1 MKKMSRKQRMTTA
14 FLRSAIAIAA
24 LAATAGSVSAQT
36 AITREQ
42 VERRHNIRVF
52 ENVLVSAAQHGA
64 ELLGLRVQ
72 QIDPSIILLTGTS
85 PRAQGFVIS
94 GSGVFVH
101 VDIPAVDPV
110 VAWAVRT
117 RGRDEMAD
125 RAIAAVRQVLATVP
139 DPQARTIAQ
148 QQLRRLEQR
157 VTPPG
162 AGASFVTGAQQ
173 ASDTSTGAAT
183 RPPLMDDPNL
193 EYEGLVTEQIIN
205 AMLDHS
211 HQLGLGADD
220 WLTIAAR
227 GNHGPLLAQAAFDD
241 SVTLML
247 RVKGSDLADFR
258 AGRIT
263 RDEARARVIRQEF

>member
-1 MKKMSRKQRMTTA
+1 MTTT
-14 FLRSAIAIAA
+14 FIRSAIAVAA
-24 LAATAGSVSAQT
+24 LAAAAGSVSAQT

-64 ELLGLRVQ
+64 GLLGLRVQ

-85 PRAQGFVIS
+85 PRAQGFVIA

-101 VDIPAVDPV
+101 VEIPAVDPV

-125 RAIAAVRQVLATVP
+125 RAIAAIRQGLDSVS
-139 DPQARTIAQ
+139 DPQLRVVLH

-162 AGASFVTGAQQ
+162 AGAAQARGVQ
-173 ASDTSTGAAT
+173 RASDTASVASA

-193 EYEGLVTEQIIN
+193 EYEALVTEQIIN

-220 WLTIAAR
+220 WLSIAAR

-263 RDEARARVIRQEF
+263 RDEARARVVRQEF

>member
-1 MKKMSRKQRMTTA
+1 MTTA

-24 LAATAGSVSAQT
+24 LAATAGSAAAQT

-42 VERRHNIRVF
+42 VERRHKIRVF
-52 ENVLVSAAQHGA
+52 ENVLVTAAQHGA

-72 QIDPSIILLTGTS
+72 QIDPTIILLTGTA
-85 PRAQGFVIS
+85 PRAEGFVID

-101 VDIPAVDPV
+101 VQIPAVDPV

-117 RGRDEMAD
+117 RGRDEMAE
-125 RAIAAVRQVLATVP
+125 RAIAAIRQGLESVSDTQLRVVL
-139 DPQARTIAQ
+139 Q

-162 AGASFVTGAQQ
+162 PNGGPTRGVQH
-173 ASDTSTGAAT
+173 ASDSAPVASA

-193 EYEGLVTEQIIN
+193 EYEGLVTEQLIN

-227 GNHGPLLAQAAFDD
+227 GNHGPLLQQAAFDD

-247 RVKGSDLADFR
+247 RVKGSDLAEFR

-263 RDEARARVIRQEF
+263 RDEARARVIRREF

>member
-1 MKKMSRKQRMTTA
+1 MTTT
-14 FLRSAIAIAA
+14 LIRSAVTIAA
-24 LAATAGSVSAQT
+24 LVATAGSVSAQT
-36 AITREQ
+36 AITRAQ

-85 PRAQGFVIS
+85 PRAQGFVIE

-101 VDIPAVDPV
+101 VEIPAVDPV

-117 RGRDEMAD
+117 RGRDEMVD
-125 RAIAAVRQVLATVP
+125 RAIAAVRQVLQSVP
-139 DPQARTIAQ
+139 DNEARTIGQ
-148 QQLRRLEQR
+148 QQLRRIEQR

-162 AGASFVTGAQQ
+162 AGYAPGSGVQQ
-173 ASDTSTGAAT
+173 ASDTASVASA

-220 WLTIAAR
+220 WLSIAAR

-247 RVKGSDLADFR
+247 RLKGSDLADFR

-263 RDEARARVIRQEF
+263 RDEARARVVRQEF